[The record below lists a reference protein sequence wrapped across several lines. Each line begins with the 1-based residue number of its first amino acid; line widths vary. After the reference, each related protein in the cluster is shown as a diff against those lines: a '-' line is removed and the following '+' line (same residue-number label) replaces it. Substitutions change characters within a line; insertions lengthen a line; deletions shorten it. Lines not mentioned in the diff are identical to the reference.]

1 MVTSRETPPVDGH
14 KPHINNIHRYTIA
27 LCGLRQRQSTN
38 TPYTMSSESGSD
50 GDNSE
55 NWSEEEESSSSSQEE
70 EDHADDEF
78 SDEEDES
85 LFGQDNRVV
94 YFSQL
99 RRIKH
104 NDPSRHDYLS
114 LGGSFFFAGL
124 GSSWSISWQQCSFRG
139 VLFGSL

>member
-55 NWSEEEESSSSSQEE
+55 NWSEEE
-70 EDHADDEF
+70 DHADAEF
-78 SDEEDES
+78 SEEDEA

-94 YFSQL
+94 YFSKL
-99 RRIKH
+99 RRVEH
-104 NDPSRHDYLS
+104 NDPSGHDYLS
-114 LGGSFFFAGL
+114 LGGKALNLGRCELEVEDLRVLMVGL
-124 GSSWSISWQQCSFRG
+124 RQTN
-139 VLFGSL
+139 SLRI